1 MAAAPHVPTPPMSS
15 SVSVDKSLQPLLW
28 LVAIGLFMQTLD
40 STIVNTALPA
50 MARSL
55 SESPLKMQ
63 SVIIAYTLTTA
74 MLMPASG
81 WLADRFGTRRMFFV
95 AIFLFTFGS
104 LLCAESRSL
113 TMLIAS
119 RVVQGVGGAL
129 LMPVGR
135 LTVLRVVP
143 REQFLPAMSF
153 VTIPGLIGPLI
164 GPTLGGWLVQAAS
177 WHWIF
182 LINIPV
188 GVVGALVTLKVM
200 PDVRADDE
208 SRFDWSGYL
217 MLAFGMVAVS
227 FSLDGLSELGF
238 QHATVLVLL
247 IFGLAAL
254 TAYWLHAGRVVGPL
268 FPRTLFGIPSFSIGI
283 LGNLFARIGS
293 GGMPFLIPLLL
304 QVSLGYSPLQAGLMM
319 VPVAAAGMAAKPLG
333 TWAIKYYGYR
343 RMLFANTLMVG
354 LMMASFALM
363 TPDKPL
369 WLRIVQLALFG
380 TFNSMQF
387 TAMNTLTLKDLNG
400 PLASAGNSML
410 SMVMMLSMSLG
421 VAAAGA
427 LLTGF
432 TDFTAGPEGHD
443 TLAAFHKTFLCLGVM
458 TAAAAWIFA
467 QLSRFESTQVVKRPE
482 IVD

>member
-1 MAAAPHVPTPPMSS
+1 MST

-28 LVAIGLFMQTLD
+28 LVAVGLFMQTLD

-81 WLADRFGTRRMFFV
+81 WLADRFGTRRMFFA
-95 AIFLFTFGS
+95 AIFLFTIGS

-113 TMLIAS
+113 NMLIAS

-164 GPTLGGWLVQAAS
+164 GPTLGGWLVEAVS

-188 GVVGALVTLKVM
+188 GLAGALVTLKVM

-208 SRFDWSGYL
+208 SRFDWTGYA
-217 MLAFGMVAVS
+217 MLAFGMAAVS
-227 FSLDGLSELGF
+227 FSLDGLSGLGF

-254 TAYWLHAGRVVGPL
+254 TAYWLHAGRTVEGKAGPL
-268 FPRTLFGIPSFSIGI
+268 FPRSLFSIPSFSIGI
-283 LGNLFARIGS
+283 LGNLFARIGT

-333 TWAIKYYGYR
+333 TWAIKRFGYR
-343 RMLFANTLMVG
+343 RMLFTNTLMVG
-354 LMMASFALM
+354 LTMASFAVM
-363 TPDKPL
+363 TPDVPV

-387 TAMNTLTLKDLNG
+387 TAMNTLTLKDLSG
-400 PLASAGNSML
+400 PHASSGNSML

-432 TDFTAGPEGHD
+432 TDFTGGPEGRD
-443 TLAAFHKTFLCLGVM
+443 TLAAFHKTFVCVGFM

-467 QLSRFESTQVVKRPE
+467 QLSHAEPAQVLKRAE
-482 IVD
+482 VDVE

>member
-1 MAAAPHVPTPPMSS
+1 MST

-28 LVAIGLFMQTLD
+28 LVAVGLFMQTLD

-81 WLADRFGTRRMFFV
+81 WLADRFGTRRMFFA
-95 AIFLFTFGS
+95 AIFLFTIGS

-113 TMLIAS
+113 NMLIAS

-164 GPTLGGWLVQAAS
+164 GPTLGGWLVEAVS

-188 GVVGALVTLKVM
+188 GLAGALVTLKVM

-208 SRFDWSGYL
+208 SRFDWTGYA
-217 MLAFGMVAVS
+217 MLAFGMAAVS
-227 FSLDGLSELGF
+227 FSLDGLSGLGF

-254 TAYWLHAGRVVGPL
+254 TAYWLHAGRTVEGKAGPL
-268 FPRTLFGIPSFSIGI
+268 FPRSLFAIPSFSIGI
-283 LGNLFARIGS
+283 LGNLFARIGT

-333 TWAIKYYGYR
+333 TWAIKRFGYR
-343 RMLFANTLMVG
+343 RMLFTNTLMVG
-354 LMMASFALM
+354 LTMASFAVM
-363 TPDKPL
+363 TPDVPV

-387 TAMNTLTLKDLNG
+387 TAMN
-400 PLASAGNSML
+400 S
-410 SMVMMLSMSLG
+410 
-421 VAAAGA
+421 
-427 LLTGF
+427 
-432 TDFTAGPEGHD
+432 
-443 TLAAFHKTFLCLGVM
+443 KT
-458 TAAAAWIFA
+458 
-467 QLSRFESTQVVKRPE
+467 
-482 IVD
+482 

>member
-1 MAAAPHVPTPPMSS
+1 MST

-28 LVAIGLFMQTLD
+28 LVAVGLFMQTLD

-81 WLADRFGTRRMFFV
+81 WLADRFGTRRMFFA
-95 AIFLFTFGS
+95 AIFLFTIGS

-113 TMLIAS
+113 DMLIAS

-164 GPTLGGWLVQAAS
+164 GPTLGGWLVEAVS

-188 GVVGALVTLKVM
+188 GLIGALVTLKVM

-208 SRFDWSGYL
+208 SRFDWTGYA
-217 MLAFGMVAVS
+217 MLAFGMAAVS
-227 FSLDGLSELGF
+227 FSLDGLSGLGF

-254 TAYWLHAGRVVGPL
+254 TAYWLHAGRTVEGKAGPL
-268 FPRTLFGIPSFSIGI
+268 FPRSLFAIPSFSIGI
-283 LGNLFARIGS
+283 LGNLFARIGT

-333 TWAIKYYGYR
+333 TWAIKRFGYR
-343 RMLFANTLMVG
+343 RMLFGNTLMVG
-354 LMMASFALM
+354 LTMASFAVM
-363 TPDKPL
+363 TPDVPV

-387 TAMNTLTLKDLNG
+387 TAMNTLTLKDLSG
-400 PLASAGNSML
+400 PHASSGNSML

-432 TDFTAGPEGHD
+432 TDFTGGPEGHD
-443 TLAAFHKTFLCLGVM
+443 TLAAFHKTFVCVGIM

-467 QLSRFESTQVVKRPE
+467 QLSHAEPAQVLKRAE
-482 IVD
+482 VDVE

>member
-1 MAAAPHVPTPPMSS
+1 MSS

-28 LVAIGLFMQTLD
+28 LVAVGLFMQTLD

-81 WLADRFGTRRMFFV
+81 WLADRFGTRRTFFA
-95 AIFLFTFGS
+95 AIFLFTVGS

-164 GPTLGGWLVQAAS
+164 GPTLGGWLVQAVS

-188 GVVGALVTLKVM
+188 GVIGALVTLKIM
-200 PDVRADDE
+200 PDVRTDDE

-217 MLAFGMVAVS
+217 MLAFGMAAVS
-227 FSLDGLSELGF
+227 FSLDGLSGLGF
-238 QHATVLVLL
+238 KQATVLVLL

-268 FPRTLFGIPSFSIGI
+268 FPRSLFAVPSFSVGI

-304 QVSLGYSPLQAGLMM
+304 QVSLGYSPLEAGLMM

-333 TWAIKYYGYR
+333 NWCIKRFGYR
-343 RMLFANTLMVG
+343 QMLFSNTLMVG
-354 LMMASFALM
+354 LMMASFALV
-363 TPDKPL
+363 TPGWPL

-387 TAMNTLTLKDLNG
+387 TAMNTLTLKDLTG

-432 TDFTAGPEGHD
+432 TDFTVGPEGRD
-443 TLAAFHKTFLCLGVM
+443 TLAAFHKTFICVGVM
-458 TAAAAWIFA
+458 TGAAAWIFA
-467 QLSRFESTQVVKRPE
+467 QLSRAESTQATKHTGLEVE
-482 IVD
+482 

>member
-1 MAAAPHVPTPPMSS
+1 
-15 SVSVDKSLQPLLW
+15 
-28 LVAIGLFMQTLD
+28 
-40 STIVNTALPA
+40 
-50 MARSL
+50 
-55 SESPLKMQ
+55 
-63 SVIIAYTLTTA
+63 
-74 MLMPASG
+74 
-81 WLADRFGTRRMFFV
+81 
-95 AIFLFTFGS
+95 
-104 LLCAESRSL
+104 
-113 TMLIAS
+113 
-119 RVVQGVGGAL
+119 
-129 LMPVGR
+129 
-135 LTVLRVVP
+135 
-143 REQFLPAMSF
+143 
-153 VTIPGLIGPLI
+153 
-164 GPTLGGWLVQAAS
+164 
-177 WHWIF
+177 
-182 LINIPV
+182 
-188 GVVGALVTLKVM
+188 
-200 PDVRADDE
+200 
-208 SRFDWSGYL
+208 
-217 MLAFGMVAVS
+217 
-227 FSLDGLSELGF
+227 
-238 QHATVLVLL
+238 
-247 IFGLAAL
+247 
-254 TAYWLHAGRVVGPL
+254 VVGPL

-443 TLAAFHKTFLCLGVM
+443 TLAAFHKTFLCVGVM